1 MEARQRIIMNGN
13 SAAAFGAMLSR
24 VQVTAAY
31 PISPQTGIV
40 EALAGFVAGGQLQA
54 KFITSESEH
63 SVMASLI
70 AASEAGARVFTATSS
85 QGLALMHELLHW
97 AAGARLPV
105 VMVNVNRAMS
115 APWTMYCDQSDIVA
129 QRDTGWL
136 HVYCEDNQEVLD
148 AIIQGFKV
156 AEQIML
162 PVLIN
167 MDGFYNSYTTEPIEV
182 YDIQD
187 VDRYLPA
194 YRPPVKLD
202 PDEPHTLHGGT
213 GPHLFTEMRYQMWQA
228 MEQALTVARE
238 ADEEFGQIFGNRY
251 GLSEAY
257 HCEDADLVLVSSGSL
272 VGTLREVVDSYRAQ
286 GERIGM
292 LKIRYLRPFPV
303 QEVRQ
308 ALAPA
313 KQIAVIDRN
322 VSVGMGGVF
331 WQEVR
336 SALYGSPAGDKPV
349 LGFIA
354 GLGGRDVT
362 PSSIDEIIQ
371 VVRTN
376 PPQDVPVWVELKV

>member
-1 MEARQRIIMNGN
+1 MERIIMNGN
-13 SAAAFGAMLSR
+13 TATAYGALLSR

-40 EALAGFVAGGQLQA
+40 EALANFVANGQLEA
-54 KFITSESEH
+54 KFIMSESEH

-97 AAGARLPV
+97 AAGARLPI

-136 HVYCEDNQEVLD
+136 HVYCEQNQETLD
-148 AIIQGFKV
+148 AIIQGYKV
-156 AEQIML
+156 AEQVML
-162 PVLIN
+162 PVMVN
-167 MDGFYNSYTTEPIEV
+167 MDGFYNSYTTEPIDV
-182 YDIQD
+182 YDLED
-187 VDRYLPA
+187 VDRYLPP
-194 YRPPVKLD
+194 YDPPVRLD
-202 PDEPHTLHGGT
+202 PKEPHTLHGGT
-213 GPHLFTEMRYQMWQA
+213 GPHLFMEMRYQMSQA
-228 MEQALTVARE
+228 MDHSLSVARE
-238 ADEEFGQIFGNRY
+238 ADEEFGRIFGRRH
-251 GLSEAY
+251 GLTNAY
-257 HCEDADLVLVSSGSL
+257 CCQDADLILVSSGSL
-272 VGTLREVVDSYRAQ
+272 VGTLKEVVDDYRAR
-286 GERIGM
+286 GERVGL
-292 LKIRYLRPFPV
+292 LKIRYLRPFPTR
-303 QEVRQ
+303 EVCE

-313 KQIAVIDRN
+313 KQVAVIDRN

-336 SALYGSPAGDKPV
+336 SALYGSESGDKPV

-362 PSSIDEIIQ
+362 PESVDEII
-371 VVRTN
+371 RLARSN
-376 PPQDVPVWVELKV
+376 PPQDVPIWVELKV

>member
-1 MEARQRIIMNGN
+1 MNGN
-13 SAAAFGAMLSR
+13 TAAAYGAMLSR

-40 EALAGFVAGGQLQA
+40 ESLASLVANGQLDA
-54 KFITSESEH
+54 KFIMSESEH

-136 HVYCEDNQEVLD
+136 HIYCEQNQEVLD
-148 AIIQGFKV
+148 TIVQAFKV
-156 AEQIML
+156 AEKVML
-162 PVLIN
+162 PVMVN
-167 MDGFYNSYTTEPIEV
+167 MDGFYNSYTTEPIDI
-182 YDIQD
+182 YDMAAL
-187 VDRYLPA
+187 DRYLPP
-194 YRPPVKLD
+194 YDPPVKLD
-202 PDEPHTLHGGT
+202 PKEPRTLHGGT
-213 GPHLFTEMRYQMWQA
+213 GPHLFMEMRYQAWQA
-228 MEQALTVARE
+228 MEHSLDVARE
-238 ADEEFGQIFGNRY
+238 ADDEFGEIFGHKY
-251 GLSEAY
+251 GLTESY
-257 HCEDADLVLVSSGSL
+257 CCDDAELILISSGSL
-272 VGTLREVVDSYRAQ
+272 VGTLRDVIDVYRAR
-286 GERIGM
+286 GEKIGL
-292 LKIRYLRPFPV
+292 LKIRYLRPFPTE
-303 QEVRQ
+303 EVR
-308 ALAPA
+308 AAVASA
-313 KQIAVIDRN
+313 KNLAVIDRN

-336 SALYGSPAGDKPV
+336 SALYGSKEGDKPV

-362 PSSIDEIIQ
+362 PESVDQIIQ
-371 VVRTN
+371 MARTN
-376 PPQDVPVWVELKV
+376 PRQDVPIWVELKV

>member
-1 MEARQRIIMNGN
+1 MERIIMNGN
-13 SAAAFGAMLSR
+13 SAAAYGAMLSR
-24 VQVTAAY
+24 AQVTAAY

-40 EALAGFVAGGQLQA
+40 EALASLVASGQLEA
-54 KFITSESEH
+54 KFIMSESEH

-97 AAGARLPV
+97 AAGARLPI

-136 HVYCEDNQEVLD
+136 HVYCEGNQETLD
-148 AIIQGFKV
+148 AIIQSYRI
-156 AEQIML
+156 AEQVML
-162 PVLIN
+162 PVLVN
-167 MDGFYNSYTTEPIEV
+167 MDGFYNSYTTEPIDV
-182 YDIQD
+182 YDLEE
-187 VDRYLPA
+187 VDGYLPA
-194 YRPPVKLD
+194 YDPPVKLD
-202 PDEPHTLHGGT
+202 PKEPHTLHGGT
-213 GPHLFTEMRYQMWQA
+213 GPHLFMEMRYQMWQA
-228 MEQALTVARE
+228 MEHSLTVARQ
-238 ADEEFGQIFGNRY
+238 ADQAFGEMFGRRY
-251 GLSEAY
+251 GLIEAY
-257 HCEDADLVLVSSGSL
+257 RCEDAELILVSAGSL
-272 VGTLREVVDSYRAQ
+272 VGTLRDVVDDYRER
-286 GERIGM
+286 GEKIGL
-292 LKIRYLRPFPV
+292 LKIRYLRPFPT

-336 SALYGSPAGDKPV
+336 SALYGSAIADTPV

-354 GLGGRDVT
+354 GIGGRDVT
-362 PSSIDEIIQ
+362 PESVDEI
-371 VVRTN
+371 VRAARNN
-376 PPQDVPVWVELKV
+376 PSQDVPIWVELKV

>member
-1 MEARQRIIMNGN
+1 MNGN
-13 SAAAFGAMLSR
+13 SAAAYGAMLSR

-40 EALAGFVAGGQLQA
+40 EALADLVASGRLDA
-54 KFITSESEH
+54 KFIMSESEH

-105 VMVNVNRAMS
+105 VMLNVNRAMS

-136 HVYCEDNQEVLD
+136 HIYCEQNQEVLD
-148 AIIQGFKV
+148 SIIQGFKV

-162 PVLIN
+162 PVMVN
-167 MDGFYNSYTTEPIEV
+167 MDGFYNSYTTEPIDI
-182 YDIQD
+182 YDLSV
-187 VDRYLPA
+187 VDEYLPPYA
-194 YRPPVKLD
+194 PPVKLD
-202 PDEPHTLHGGT
+202 PKEPHTLHGGT
-213 GPHLFTEMRYQMWQA
+213 GPHLFAEMRFQAWQA
-228 MEQALTVARE
+228 MEHGLEVARK
-238 ADEEFGQIFGNRY
+238 ADEEFERSFGCRY
-251 GLSEAY
+251 GLTEAY
-257 HCEDADLVLVSSGSL
+257 RCEDADLILVSSGSL
-272 VGTLREVVDSYRAQ
+272 VGTLREVIDARRSQ
-286 GERIGM
+286 GERVGM

-303 QEVRQ
+303 DEVCQ
-308 ALAPA
+308 ALASA
-313 KQIAVIDRN
+313 EQIAVIDRN

-336 SALYGSPAGDKPV
+336 SALYGSEVATKPV

-362 PSSIDEIIQ
+362 PESIDEIIRLA
-371 VVRTN
+371 RTN
-376 PPQDVPVWVELKV
+376 PPQEIPIWLELKV

>member
-1 MEARQRIIMNGN
+1 MESRQRIIMNGN
-13 SAAAFGAMLSR
+13 SAAAYGAMLSR

-40 EALAGFVAGGQLQA
+40 ESLADLVASGRLEA
-54 KFITSESEH
+54 KFIMSESEH

-105 VMVNVNRAMS
+105 VMINVNRAMS

-136 HVYCEDNQEVLD
+136 HVYCEQNQEVLD
-148 AIIQGFKV
+148 SIIQGFKV

-162 PVLIN
+162 PVMIN

-182 YDIQD
+182 YDLAA
-187 VDRYLPA
+187 VDRYLPP
-194 YRPPVKLD
+194 YDPPVKLD
-202 PDEPHTLHGGT
+202 PKEPHTLHGGT
-213 GPHLFTEMRYQMWQA
+213 GPHLFTEMRYQAWQA
-228 MEQALTVARE
+228 MEHGLDVARE
-238 ADEEFGQIFGNRY
+238 ADEEFGRIFGYRY
-251 GLSEAY
+251 GLTEAY
-257 HCEDADLVLVSSGSL
+257 RCEDADLILVSSGSL
-272 VGTLREVVDSYRAQ
+272 VGTLREVIDSRRAQ
-286 GERIGM
+286 GERIGL

-303 QEVRQ
+303 QEVCQ
-308 ALAPA
+308 ALASA

-336 SALYGSPAGDKPV
+336 SALYGSEVGAKPV

-362 PSSIDEIIQ
+362 PESIDEII
-371 VVRTN
+371 RLAHTN
-376 PPQDVPVWVELKV
+376 PPQDVPIWLELKV

>member
-1 MEARQRIIMNGN
+1 MNGN
-13 SAAAFGAMLSR
+13 SAAAWGAVLSR

-40 EALAGFVAGGQLQA
+40 EALASHVNTGQLQA
-54 KFITSESEH
+54 RFIMSESEH

-70 AASEAGARVFTATSS
+70 AASETGARVFTATSS

-97 AAGARLPV
+97 AAGARLPI

-136 HVYCEDNQEVLD
+136 HVYCEQNQETLD
-148 AIIQGFKV
+148 AIVQGFKV
-156 AEQIML
+156 AEQVLL
-162 PVLIN
+162 PVMVN
-167 MDGFYNSYTTEPIEV
+167 MDGFYNSYTTEPIEI
-182 YDIQD
+182 YDQQL
-187 VDRYLPA
+187 VDGYLPP
-194 YRPPVKLD
+194 YDPPVKLD
-202 PDEPHTLHGGT
+202 PKEPHTLHGGT
-213 GPHLFTEMRYQMWQA
+213 GPHLFMEMRYQMSQA
-228 MEQALTVARE
+228 MDHSLAVAKE
-238 ADEEFGQIFGNRY
+238 ADEEFGQIFGHRY
-251 GLSEAY
+251 GLTEA
-257 HCEDADLVLVSSGSL
+257 HRCEDAELVLVSAGSL
-272 VGTLREVVDSYRAQ
+272 VGTLREVVDDYRSR
-286 GERIGM
+286 GEKIGV

-303 QEVRQ
+303 HQVRQ
-308 ALAPA
+308 ALASA

-336 SALYGSPAGDKPV
+336 SALYGSEIATKPV

-362 PSSIDEIIQ
+362 PESVDQIIQ
-371 VVRTN
+371 TTRSN
-376 PPQDVPVWVELKV
+376 PPQDVPIWVELKE